1 MSIEQMNPMGG
12 QYISLTGDWGKMR
25 SQAATMTARSKKAMD
40 RAVRDEAMLFARRA
54 KKTITKG
61 GGDAAWPKLATLTLT
76 LRRNAEIS
84 PGHLGRSGRGRK
96 PLVKTGDLRRSI
108 GVEQKAWATYFAG
121 VDRHSHRANAA
132 AIHEKGPVTI
142 EVTDKM
148 RKFFMFLYIKGAIQ
162 HPVPFK
168 KGSVI
173 VIQQRSFL
181 ETTMRKF
188 KRSYRDRMITRWH
201 QYFWYNKRIMGT

>member
-1 MSIEQMNPMGG
+1 MSISQFSPVGG
-12 QYISLTGDWGKMR
+12 QYLSLTGDWGKLRRM
-25 SQAATMTARSKKAMD
+25 SATMTARSRKAMD

-54 KKTITKG
+54 KKTITEG

-76 LRRNAEIS
+76 LRRNAEVA
-84 PGHLGRSGRGRK
+84 PGQLGRGSRGRK
-96 PLVKTGDLRRSI
+96 PLIKTGDLRRSI
-108 GVEQKAWATYFAG
+108 GVEQKGWGTYFAG
-121 VDRHSHRANAA
+121 VDRHSHRANVA
-132 AIHEKGPVTI
+132 AIHEEGPVTI

-168 KGSVI
+168 KGAVI

-188 KRSYRDRMITRWH
+188 KKRYADRLITRWH
-201 QYFWYNKRIMGT
+201 QYFCYNKRIT